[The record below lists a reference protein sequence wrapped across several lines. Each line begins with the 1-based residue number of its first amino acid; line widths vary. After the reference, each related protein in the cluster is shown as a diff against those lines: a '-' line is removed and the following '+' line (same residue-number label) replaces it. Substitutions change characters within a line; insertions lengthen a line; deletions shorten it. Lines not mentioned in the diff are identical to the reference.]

1 MATTR
6 KRTPGFN
13 TKVEETTEE
22 KEVEALLE
30 AAADEVLSESKP
42 APVVIESIV
51 PTEDVGPRFVE
62 TLVVEDEVEEPQL
75 APKPVRT
82 SAPLKAHPPKRHP
95 RNIPKYTRY
104 KNL

>member
-6 KRTPGFN
+6 KRTSGFN
-13 TKVEETTEE
+13 TKAEETTEE

-30 AAADEVLSESKP
+30 VAADEVLSEVKP

-62 TLVVEDEVEEPQL
+62 TPEAEIEVEEPQL
-75 APKPVRT
+75 APRPVRT

>member
-6 KRTPGFN
+6 KRTSGFN
-13 TKVEETTEE
+13 TKVEETPEE

-30 AAADEVLSESKP
+30 AAADEVLFEDKP
-42 APVVIESIV
+42 VSVVIESIV

-62 TLVVEDEVEEPQL
+62 TPAVENEVEEPQL

-82 SAPLKAHPPKRHP
+82 SAPVKAHPPKRHP